1 MLALK
6 DVGGLQTHRIHSTV
20 PPNVRMEYV
29 VSFPYMSVWVGEMV
43 LKKHGNLSSY
53 PQHKH
58 KSGYSAMSV
67 TPALAGRG
75 KWILRTQ

>member
-1 MLALK
+1 
-6 DVGGLQTHRIHSTV
+6 
-20 PPNVRMEYV
+20 
-29 VSFPYMSVWVGEMV
+29 MSVWVGEMV

-75 KWILRTQ
+75 KWILRAQWSDRQTSQLLNTRFSKRLWLTASLNKK